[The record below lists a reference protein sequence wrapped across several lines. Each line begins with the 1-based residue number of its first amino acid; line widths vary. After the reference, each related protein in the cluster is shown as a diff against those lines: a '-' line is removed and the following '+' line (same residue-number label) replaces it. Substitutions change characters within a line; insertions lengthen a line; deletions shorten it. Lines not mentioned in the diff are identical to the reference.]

1 VKVIGRTAVGSER
14 ERLWQRWRE
23 IDKNLDSYAA
33 LRPHETGVV
42 VFEPRTGTDEPRFHW
57 APQFPPARQV

>member
-42 VFEPRTGTDEPRFHW
+42 VFEPRTGTDEPRFH
-57 APQFPPARQV
+57 